1 MLPEKLV
8 FVDVETT
15 GVNPIRDRVIEVG
28 LVRTEGG
35 EITATLN
42 SLINPGINV
51 PTFISYITGITTEDC
66 TDQPYFHD
74 MSKRICEIM
83 DDAVFV
89 AHNARFDYSFMRE
102 ELRRCGVNFRSD
114 VLCTVRLSRKLYP
127 DERRHNLDSVIERFS
142 LTNED
147 RHRAFAD
154 ATVVAKF
161 YAMVTKTHDPEAISP
176 LIEKRNLNPH
186 LPPKLSHLKFAE
198 IPELYGVYIFRSEN
212 NLPLY
217 IGKSYNLR
225 ERIMEHFRV
234 PQTKISEQEIYREAA
249 DLEIVQASGPLGMG
263 ITELRLIRSLKPLL
277 NGHRKDNYISKSLI
291 PAWLT
296 EGPVMVTETSELKQ
310 EFHVIDDWCY
320 LGSVKAEVDI
330 PELLSRKRIFDPDI
344 FHFLKQELKYA
355 KLIPLAKN
363 LSVCVPIPFV
373 VPTGVYVPC
382 NVRIF
387 LWVLAFVVMAV
398 VAWKVKHEK

>member
-1 MLPEKLV
+1 
-8 FVDVETT
+8 
-15 GVNPIRDRVIEVG
+15 
-28 LVRTEGG
+28 
-35 EITATLN
+35 
-42 SLINPGINV
+42 
-51 PTFISYITGITTEDC
+51 
-66 TDQPYFHD
+66 
-74 MSKRICEIM
+74 
-83 DDAVFV
+83 
-89 AHNARFDYSFMRE
+89 
-102 ELRRCGVNFRSD
+102 
-114 VLCTVRLSRKLYP
+114 
-127 DERRHNLDSVIERFS
+127 
-142 LTNED
+142 
-147 RHRAFAD
+147 
-154 ATVVAKF
+154 
-161 YAMVTKTHDPEAISP
+161 
-176 LIEKRNLNPH
+176 
-186 LPPKLSHLKFAE
+186 
-198 IPELYGVYIFRSEN
+198 
-212 NLPLY
+212 
-217 IGKSYNLR
+217 
-225 ERIMEHFRV
+225 MEHFRV